1 MRNLAKSVCVGMVA
15 SLWACGSPEQ
25 SAIDRFFRAAMTGDR
40 SAAAAMSAVGAP
52 AEVESWEVVEVR
64 SRTVVPFEM
73 PELTS
78 KRKVAMKARDDQ
90 LDEGR
95 QYLVANRDALDQI
108 IPKLQEDEDF
118 QFRGELGEIQTVWM
132 KYARDRKVMER
143 EYQDSVRAVDAE
155 LKLAARSL
163 LSEIPMETLEFFEG
177 DIAVT
182 EVLMSLDTADADP
195 KLYTVT
201 LRKYEIHRPK
211 SETLEP
217 SRWIIV
223 GVEEASPT

>member
-1 MRNLAKSVCVGMVA
+1 MSNFAKCICVGMIA
-15 SLWACGSPEQ
+15 SLWACGSPEE
-25 SAIDRFFRAAMTGDR
+25 SAIDRFFRAAQTGDR
-40 SAAAAMSAVGAP
+40 SAAAAMSALGAP
-52 AEVESWEVVEVR
+52 AEVESWETVEVR

-78 KRKVAMKARDDQ
+78 ERDAAMKARDQQ

-95 QYLVANRDALDQI
+95 QYLVANREALEQI
-108 IPKLQEDEDF
+108 IPKLQEDMDF
-118 QFRGELGEIQTVWM
+118 QFGGELGEIQEVWM
-132 KYARDRKVMER
+132 TYAQDRKVMER

-155 LKLAARSL
+155 LKLTARSL
-163 LSEIPMETLEFFEG
+163 ISKIPPATLEFFEG
-177 DIAVT
+177 EVAVT
-182 EVLMSLDTADADP
+182 EALVSLDAADADP

-211 SETLEP
+211 SETVES

-223 GVEEASPT
+223 GIEEASPT